1 MPNTKVDHVQIGGT
15 GPITIE
21 SEYDEAFAAPEVV
34 KTASQEMTHR
44 DYDGIFVNC
53 FGDPGVRATRE
64 KLPITVFG
72 GFEPAI
78 YLALGLGD
86 TVGIVTVLENVVPM
100 LKGAVARAG
109 LGSRVTTIRTLGIPV
124 LQLENRKLLM
134 TNLYKQCKLAIENDH
149 VSVLVMGCTGIAG
162 IVEEMTSRLKA
173 DGYDVPVLEAGQCAM
188 LLTELYA
195 RLGIHPSRQTYMTPP
210 EKEKVDQE

>member
-1 MPNTKVDHVQIGGT
+1 MLNKEIRLLDIVPVVAEGILSQSMKEDMEQYLMPNTKVDHVQIGGT

-78 YLALGLGD
+78 YLALGLG
-86 TVGIVTVLENVVPM
+86 
-100 LKGAVARAG
+100 
-109 LGSRVTTIRTLGIPV
+109 
-124 LQLENRKLLM
+124 
-134 TNLYKQCKLAIENDH
+134 CK
-149 VSVLVMGCTGIAG
+149 
-162 IVEEMTSRLKA
+162 R
-173 DGYDVPVLEAGQCAM
+173 
-188 LLTELYA
+188 
-195 RLGIHPSRQTYMTPP
+195 HP
-210 EKEKVDQE
+210 